1 MSSTPISDA
10 IQRVRLKTI
19 KSEAWQHHLERMR
32 TLDNVDPVMAG
43 ARSEKKE
50 LGITGKEVPKLEV
63 VGGGGEKRG

>member
-1 MSSTPISDA
+1 VSSTPISDA

-43 ARSEKKE
+43 ARSEKKR
-50 LGITGKEVPKLEV
+50 
-63 VGGGGEKRG
+63 VGDNW